1 MVLGRFF
8 NTVGPRQT
16 GEWGMVVPTFV
27 TQALAG
33 EPITV
38 YETGEQQRSFCHV
51 DDSVRAVLGLPE
63 APEALG
69 EVFNIGNENEI
80 TIRALAER
88 VRQRVGS
95 DSEIVVIPYNEAYG
109 AGLEDM
115 ERRQPAT
122 TKIKGLLGWEPEKDM
137 DEIIDDVVEYYRMKA
152 LA

>member
-1 MVLGRFF
+1 
-8 NTVGPRQT
+8 
-16 GEWGMVVPTFV
+16 MVVPTFV